1 MHNYVIL
8 RGYVIPTT
16 WAVCLYVGV
25 CTYHQCVYV
34 LLLPLHLINHYS
46 DVQMQPVD
54 HIITRSE
61 YLGLVDGI
69 PLTLYVVWCVVVP
82 PYHQY
87 HQYVVY
93 VVYHH
98 VSRMYT
104 TARARVHALCGV
116 SSWCALLLCG
126 DVLMHYALWSV
137 SQRYVTMSLCSG

>member
-1 MHNYVIL
+1 MPVCRCMY
-8 RGYVIPTT
+8 IPP
-16 WAVCLYVGV
+16 VCVW
-25 CTYHQCVYV
+25 YV

-93 VVYHH
+93 VVYHLMLVDVYAQH
-98 VSRMYT
+98 EHECMHCVVL
-104 TARARVHALCGV
+104 AAGVHY
-116 SSWCALLLCG
+116 SCG

-137 SQRYVTMSLCSG
+137 SQCYVTMSLCSS